1 MVDNHLMFLVT
12 LPFHDGCMK
21 VRERPFN
28 KEQAKNI
35 YFFDLS
41 AIFARKLQKSHLKPL
56 FNNRLVRQL
65 LFNGAVLFT
74 TQIVLVVS
82 DCPILQNLANRPA
95 LVGGIAALLVPIR
108 IVLICVCRAILSLNP
123 DDIITMFAHIEPIN
137 GANITIILKIVKSKD
152 QTSKGL
158 IEI

>member
-41 AIFARKLQKSHLKPL
+41 AIFARKLQKSHLKHVSMSIWKL
-56 FNNRLVRQL
+56 FSLFIKGCEGLLKNIHNLSIENKQYGHKCLSCLQITAASHKKTFILMIFHQIFLCLPFCLVNL
-65 LFNGAVLFT
+65 H
-74 TQIVLVVS
+74 
-82 DCPILQNLANRPA
+82 QNL
-95 LVGGIAALLVPIR
+95 I
-108 IVLICVCRAILSLNP
+108 S
-123 DDIITMFAHIEPIN
+123 
-137 GANITIILKIVKSKD
+137 
-152 QTSKGL
+152 
-158 IEI
+158 